1 MTASDETNLVQATR
15 HVAEA
20 EAWHAEQSAI
30 VSRMMALG
38 HDTTKAAKLL
48 ADFEVTLSHIRDHHQ
63 RLLRER
69 KLGA

>member
-20 EAWHAEQSAI
+20 EAWHAEQTS
-30 VSRMMALG
+30 VVGRMAAMG
-38 HDTTKAAKLL
+38 HDTTKAGKLL
-48 ADFEVTLSHIRDHHQ
+48 ADFEITLGHIRDHHQ

-69 KLGA
+69 KL